1 MKKNLGSLQ
10 VLFPMPVVVVSAY
23 DENGMPNAMTAA
35 WVMIKDR
42 DKNALFMD
50 LDHTPV
56 NPITQ

>member
-1 MKKNLGSLQ
+1 
-10 VLFPMPVVVVSAY
+10 MPVVVVSAY

-35 WVMIKDR
+35 RVMIKDR